1 MPWEFI
7 VLIIRDGF
15 EGIYL
20 MVFWFV
26 MPLAVSGFLNDLSMG
41 RLEQIP
47 VFLPIRDYSSSFRLI
62 FSRITKIYFFLSFFT
77 SQTFSLPL
85 LYMHFHIYNIMS
97 ESTS

>member
-1 MPWEFI
+1 
-7 VLIIRDGF
+7 
-15 EGIYL
+15 
-20 MVFWFV
+20 MVFWYV

-77 SQTFSLPL
+77 SQTFS
-85 LYMHFHIYNIMS
+85 YVMNVMRMVKRMQYNANASALIVVP
-97 ESTS
+97 